1 MHSQHAD
8 LMRKIEDTK
17 DLDADAEKALRAA
30 VEDFKKPASY

>member
-17 DLDADAEKALRAA
+17 DLDADADKALRAA
-30 VEDFKKPASY
+30 VEDFKKTASY